1 MTPTRGLKLHFNDG
15 SSLTLSFP
23 QQKPNE
29 AARELMA
36 EEILKRR
43 MLTVE
48 ADGGLMIIPFENLKY
63 FTFYPVGETL
73 PKATVK
79 GATVTG

>member
-1 MTPTRGLKLHFNDG
+1 MTQPRGLKLHFNDG

-23 QQKPNE
+23 MQREND
-29 AARELMA
+29 AARALMA

-48 ADGGLMIIPFENLKY
+48 ADGGLMIIPFESIKY
-63 FTFYPVGETL
+63 FTVYPVGQAL
-73 PKATVK
+73 PKATVR

>member
-1 MTPTRGLKLHFNDG
+1 MTHTRGLRLHFNDG

-23 QQKPNE
+23 TQREND

-48 ADGGLMIIPFENLKY
+48 ADGGLMIIPFESIKY
-63 FTFYPVGETL
+63 FTVYPVSEAL
-73 PKATVK
+73 PKATVR